1 KESFVYKVLNFEP
14 IIAIEL
20 LKTDNDNNAL
30 AGAEFTLFDSEDNEI
45 AKDTTDEDGKILFED
60 IEDAGNY
67 YIQETKAPEGFVTNT
82 KKYYVT
88 IGEKEPEPVQV
99 SVQNMPRGTVL
110 LTKVDKETDER
121 LAGVEF

>member
-1 KESFVYKVLNFEP
+1 
-14 IIAIEL
+14 
-20 LKTDNDNNAL
+20 
-30 AGAEFTLFDSEDNEI
+30 NEI

-121 LAGVEF
+121 LAGVEFELQKLNDSDKYETVEIYTTDKNGQIETSNTLE